1 MPPYHGV
8 ATRDPAH
15 PEQEERMSLRG
26 RISLLASVA
35 VLAAACTS
43 GGATPAPATSA
54 PTPVPSTSESMA
66 PSEAPTE
73 AMATPIPGG
82 LLDKVMKAG
91 KLVVSTDP
99 NYQPQ
104 SFLKPDGTFEGFDI
118 DVANEIGKRLGV
130 SVEFTTPSWDTI
142 TAGSWAGRWDISV
155 GSMTI
160 TIPREEVLAFTHP
173 YYYTPAQMAATT
185 KSGITT
191 LDGLAGKTVCVGA
204 ATTYQDWLEGKLQ
217 SESLGPVAT
226 PPAGVQVKT
235 LPTDQECAQAI
246 TAGQNVGDG
255 FLTAST
261 VVDSAIQ
268 NGTPIIKVGDPVFVE
283 QLAACADKSGPDP
296 SDFIAKASQI
306 IDDMHADGTLTQF
319 SMKWFGADLTQPP
332 A

>member
-1 MPPYHGV
+1 M
-8 ATRDPAH
+8 TK
-15 PEQEERMSLRG
+15 EELMSMRG
-26 RISLLASVA
+26 RLSLLAAVA
-35 VLAAACTS
+35 VVAAACSS
-43 GGATPAPATSA
+43 GGATTA
-54 PTPVPSTSESMA
+54 PTTAESMA
-66 PSEAPTE
+66 PASEGASMAPS
-73 AMATPIPGG
+73 AAPIAGG
-82 LLDKVMKAG
+82 LLDKVLKAG
-91 KLVVSTDP
+91 KLVVSTDA

-130 SVEFTTPSWDTI
+130 TVEFTTPGWDTI
-142 TAGSWAGRWDISV
+142 TAGSWAGRWDLSI

-160 TIPREEVLAFTHP
+160 TVPRQEVLAFTDP

-217 SESLGPVAT
+217 SVSLGPVAT

-246 TAGQNVGDG
+246 TAGQNVGEG
-255 FLTAST
+255 FLSAST
-261 VVDSAIQ
+261 VIDSAIT
-268 NGTPIIKVGDPVFVE
+268 NGTPIVKVGTPVFTE
-283 QLAACADKSGPDP
+283 QLAGATDKSGPDP
-296 SDFIAKASQI
+296 TDFVAAVSKI

-319 SMKWFGADLTQPP
+319 SMKWFNEDLTKPP